1 MDVIKITQHMI
12 EHHRTQMCLATN
24 SKDKAHHANEAL
36 EWCKREQQLLQEN
49 SETSTN
55 KDSTNVR

>member
-1 MDVIKITQHMI
+1 MI

-36 EWCKREQQLLQEN
+36 KWWNREQQLLQEN
-49 SETSTN
+49 SETNTN
-55 KDSTNVR
+55 KDNTNVR